1 MFKPL
6 IAVIGF
12 LSLGSLSQVGHTK
25 PLTQQQQL
33 MMYRSCRATHSDKDL
48 YFAKKFCGCSVQAFL
63 NDIPV
68 ERAAKDC
75 VAYARTN
82 G

>member
-1 MFKPL
+1 MKVLLAFAFAALLPL
-6 IAVIGF
+6 TLA
-12 LSLGSLSQVGHTK
+12 GHTK
-25 PLTQQQQL
+25 PLTEEQQL
-33 MMYRSCRATHSDKDL
+33 MLYRKCRSDHSDKDV

-63 NDIPV
+63 HDIPV
-68 ERAAKDC
+68 ERAAREC